1 MISQTAEY
9 ALRAMACLAYYP
21 DKLTPTPALA
31 EQTKVPANYL
41 AKVLQVLSS
50 ADLINGRRGVGGG
63 YRLAKPARDISLL
76 DVIES
81 VDKVE
86 RIKTCPLDLPN
97 HGSTLCTL
105 HKKMDE
111 VAATVIDLF
120 GSMSLEDLV
129 TESAP
134 SLPLCD
140 AKMTQQLQAEEDA
153 DLTINRARAAQP
165 LHANGHNGHTNGNGN
180 GHHH

>member
-1 MISQTAEY
+1 VISQTAEY
-9 ALRAMACLAYYP
+9 ALRAMACLAYFP
-21 DKLTPTPALA
+21 DRLTPTPALA

-41 AKVLQVLSS
+41 AKVLQVLSG
-50 ADLINGRRGVGGG
+50 ADLITGRRGVGGG
-63 YRLAKPARDISLL
+63 YRLAKPAREISLL
-76 DVIES
+76 NVIES

-86 RIKTCPLDLPN
+86 RIRTCPLDLPN

-111 VAATVIDLF
+111 VAETVINLF

-134 SLPLCD
+134 SMPLCD
-140 AKMTQQLQAEEDA
+140 ASMTASLTDEPTQA
-153 DLTINRARAAQP
+153 DLTIGRSRTQPAKAQP
-165 LHANGHNGHTNGNGN
+165 MPGSGNGTPTNGHA
-180 GHHH
+180 